1 MPVVVET
8 LADEDEDSNANRLD
22 TVSLISGDTDP
33 DANDNSRRSSM
44 ERAEVKWD
52 EAVAVD
58 AVMLGDAI
66 EAFLKGISE
75 PPVVEKRVSFKK
87 C

>member
-1 MPVVVET
+1 MVET
-8 LADEDEDSNANRLD
+8 LADEPECSKQS
-22 TVSLISGDTDP
+22 TSS
-33 DANDNSRRSSM
+33 RSSASGEQDDEQDDENV

-58 AVMLGDAI
+58 ASLLGDAI